1 MAGKTESTENSKK
14 ANTNSEILFYP
25 DDESRETPGDS
36 LRFMLGAFKH
46 SSQAFLAVNKDA
58 SFKALNQALHNTLG
72 YSRQELRLLNEREDL
87 KAIIPAIIA
96 EYEVSGPGI
105 KKNKLKIAG
114 KNGEDLM
121 LKFVV
126 NRSSDGRYYY
136 IFVDD
141 ISEQEQ
147 AEIKLR
153 ESEERF
159 RLIADNAFD
168 LITLIDPRTHCY
180 RYLSPSHHRMLGY
193 SPEELIGKNC
203 FEHMHPYDRARVSK
217 KLEEGSRAGHGRAQ
231 YRSSKKDGYYIWL
244 EAIGRVIWNE
254 HGEEEILLV
263 TRDISERKMAE
274 DALKASEESYR
285 YIVDSA
291 ADGITVVD
299 CDSYRPKYINP
310 ALERMLGF
318 SSKEYRHVNL
328 FDRVH
333 PKDRER
339 VFKAVKEGEKS
350 GYNSAEFRFRKK
362 DGNYIW
368 LDTNGKMLYR
378 DGQAEWLCI
387 SRDISDRK
395 QAEEELRYSEER
407 YRIIAD
413 SSFLMISTVCPDS
426 RQYIYWNS
434 TVYKIL
440 GLTAEDL
447 LERDLFYWVHPEDHA
462 RACSAF
468 QEVLKNG
475 EGSCECRHQKKDGS
489 YIWIEAQ
496 GKLIRNPAGKKEVLL
511 FARDVSEL
519 KEARDKLQC
528 QLEEQQ
534 ELINNLNEL
543 FYIYGPDFR
552 LRFVN
557 RKTIE
562 SLGYSREE
570 MIGKSIFD
578 FVPAEDLELVKARVL
593 EREHWGEVK
602 TYEHRVLCRD
612 GRILLLRV
620 KGSLIMKGGNLEGV
634 QILAEDITEQ
644 RRMEKEMLR
653 LAQLQTVGEMAAGIG
668 HEVRNP
674 MTTVKGFL
682 QLMSQN
688 TELTKYQAY
697 FDTML
702 EELDRA
708 NSIISEFLSLAKN
721 KMVDLHN
728 LNLNDIIRQLYPL
741 LLADAMISDKY
752 ILLEL
757 GEITNLL
764 LDDKEMRQLIIN
776 LVRNGLEAMEGGQ
789 SLEISTRLEAEEVI
803 LSIKDQGKGIDKSY
817 WGKLGTPFFTT
828 KDKGTGL
835 GLAICYSIAR
845 RHNASIRV
853 DSSNRGTTFEV
864 CFKMELLEGI
874 LEFQY

>member
-1 MAGKTESTENSKK
+1 MASKTQNPEKSSK
-14 ANTNSEILFYP
+14 NTNSEIFFYT

-36 LRFMLGAFKH
+36 LCFMLRALKH
-46 SSQAFLAVNKDA
+46 SSQAFLAVNQNA
-58 SFKALNQALHNTLG
+58 FFKAVNQALCNTLG

-87 KAIIPAIIA
+87 KAIITAIIA
-96 EYEVSGPGI
+96 EYESSGPGK

-114 KNGEDLM
+114 KNGEALV
-121 LKFVV
+121 LKYVV

-147 AEIKLR
+147 AGIRLR
-153 ESEERF
+153 ESEERY
-159 RLIADNAFD
+159 RLIAENAFD

-180 RYLSPSHHRMLGY
+180 RYISPSHQRMLGY

-203 FEHMHPYDRARVSK
+203 FEHMHPDDRVRVSK
-217 KLEEGSRAGHGRAQ
+217 KMEAGLRAGHGRAQ
-231 YRSSKKDGYYIWL
+231 YRSAKKDGSYIWL
-244 EAIGRVIWNE
+244 EAIGRIIWNQ
-254 HGEEEILLV
+254 HGEEELLLV
-263 TRDISERKMAE
+263 TRDISERKKAE
-274 DALKASEESYR
+274 EALKASEERYR

-291 ADGITVVD
+291 ADGITVID
-299 CDSYRPKYINP
+299 CSSFRAKYINP
-310 ALERMLGF
+310 ALEKILGY

-328 FDRVH
+328 FERIHPEDRDSIERLV
-333 PKDRER
+333 REG
-339 VFKAVKEGEKS
+339 KKS

-387 SRDISDRK
+387 SRDISNRK

-407 YRIIAD
+407 FRMITD
-413 SSFLMISTVCPDS
+413 SSFLMIDISCP
-426 RQYIYWNS
+426 QTKKYLYVNS
-434 TVYKIL
+434 SNPKIL
-440 GLTAEDL
+440 GFTEEEMLGRNIFD
-447 LERDLFYWVHPEDHA
+447 WIHPEDYDKALHT
-462 RACSAF
+462 F
-468 QEVLKNG
+468 QDIIENG
-475 EGSCECRHQKKDGS
+475 EGSCECRHQRKDGS

-496 GKLIRNPAGKKEVLL
+496 GKIIRNPAGKLEVL
-511 FARDVSEL
+511 FFSRDVSEL
-519 KEARDKLQC
+519 RKARDKLQC

-543 FYIYGPDFR
+543 FYIYGPDLR

-557 RKTIE
+557 RKMIE
-562 SLGYSREE
+562 CLGYSREE
-570 MIGKSIFD
+570 MLGKSIFD
-578 FVPAEDLELVKARVL
+578 FVPAEDLELLKAHVQ
-593 EREHWGEVK
+593 ESIVMGEVK
-602 TYEHRVLCRD
+602 TCEHRALCQD
-612 GRILLLRV
+612 GRIILLRV
-620 KGSLIMKGGNLEGV
+620 KGSLIVKEGNLEGV

-688 TELTKYQAY
+688 TELTRYQAY

-728 LNLNDIIRQLYPL
+728 LNLNAIIRQLYPL
-741 LLADAMISDKY
+741 LLADAMVSDKY

-757 GEITNLL
+757 GKIPNLL

-776 LVRNGLEAMEGGQ
+776 LVRNGLEAMQAGQ

-817 WGKLGTPFFTT
+817 WEKLGTPFFTT
-828 KDKGTGL
+828 KDSGTGL

-864 CFKMELLEGI
+864 CFKVELLEGI
-874 LEFQY
+874 LELQF

>member
-1 MAGKTESTENSKK
+1 MAGKTESTEKSTK
-14 ANTNSEILFYP
+14 ANTNSEIFFYP

-36 LRFMLGAFKH
+36 LRLMLGAFKH
-46 SSQAFLAVNKDA
+46 SSQAFLAVNKDT
-58 SFKALNQALHNTLG
+58 SFKAVNQALFNTLG
-72 YSRQELRLLNEREDL
+72 YSRQELRLLNERKDL
-87 KAIIPAIIA
+87 KAIISAIIA
-96 EYEVSGPGI
+96 EYENSRPGK

-121 LKFVV
+121 LKYVV
-126 NRSSDGRYYY
+126 KRSSDGRYYY

-153 ESEERF
+153 KSEERY

-168 LITLIDPRTHCY
+168 LITLIDSRTHCY
-180 RYLSPSHHRMLGY
+180 RYLSPSHQRMLGY

-203 FEHMHPYDRARVSK
+203 FEHMHPYDRIRVSK
-217 KLEEGSRAGHGRAQ
+217 KLEEGLNAGYGRAQ
-231 YRSSKKDGYYIWL
+231 YRSAKKDGSYIWL
-244 EAIGRVIWNE
+244 EAIGRIIWNQ

-263 TRDISERKMAE
+263 TRDISDRKKAE
-274 DALKASEESYR
+274 EALKSSEERYR

-310 ALERMLGF
+310 TLEKMLGY
-318 SSKEYRHVNL
+318 SSKEYRYVNL

-333 PKDRER
+333 PEDRER
-339 VFKAVKEGEKS
+339 IFKAVKEGEKTGENS
-350 GYNSAEFRFRKK
+350 GEFRYRKK

-368 LDTNGKMLYR
+368 LDNNGKVIYR

-395 QAEEELRYSEER
+395 QAEEDLRYSEER

-413 SSFLMISTVCPDS
+413 SSFLMISIFCPDS
-426 RQYIYWNS
+426 MQYIYWNS
-434 TVYKIL
+434 TVYKML
-440 GLTAEDL
+440 GLTAEDIL
-447 LERDLFYWVHPEDHA
+447 GRDLFYWIHPEDHA

-468 QEVLKNG
+468 QEVLENG
-475 EGSCECRHQKKDGS
+475 EGSCECRHQRKDGS

-496 GKLIRNPAGKKEVLL
+496 GKLIRNPAGKLEVL
-511 FARDVSEL
+511 FFSRDVSEL
-519 KEARDKLQC
+519 REARDKLQC

-612 GRILLLRV
+612 GRELLVRV
-620 KGSLIMKGGNLEGV
+620 KGSSIIKDGSVKGV

-644 RRMEKEMLR
+644 RRIEKEMLR

-674 MTTVKGFL
+674 MTTIKGFL
-682 QLMSQN
+682 QLMSQD
-688 TELTKYQAY
+688 TELSKYQAY

-721 KMVDLHN
+721 KMVNLHN
-728 LNLNDIIRQLYPL
+728 LNLNDIITQLYPL

-757 GEITNLL
+757 GEIPNLL

-776 LVRNGLEAMEGGQ
+776 LVRNGLEAMETGQ
-789 SLEISTRLEAEEVI
+789 TLEISTRLEADEVI
-803 LSIKDQGKGIDKSY
+803 LSIKDQGKGIEKSH
-817 WGKLGTPFFTT
+817 WEKLGTPFFTT
-828 KDKGTGL
+828 KDDGTGL

-853 DSSNRGTTFEV
+853 DSSSLGTTFEV
-864 CFKMELLEGI
+864 CFEVDMLEGI
-874 LEFQY
+874 LKFQF